1 MIPSIR
7 FSVDGI
13 HITDVEGNFYS
24 SLLRMN
30 ILDIHHVD
38 WYLSFLSILLLM
50 LAFRQMHAFSRPP
63 PVAKKRLPKRPI
75 IQIVFR
81 PDDITSMPKRDSQ
94 HTATTQTETVQTN
107 EKPSEPALRIHG
119 PFSALRSAY
128 RLSRSITMSSWNQS
142 TNRDKAQ
149 IIDENSFVDPR
160 QHTREEYEDD
170 ITWDGDDS
178 PNMIFHEDVRE
189 NKADHAS
196 TDVNQKFTHDF
207 NFDNLPDS
215 FAPLISSSHM
225 EILRHQL
232 TADLIHA
239 IHAEGS
245 VKLRTG
251 RFEIPLD
258 KDSSRPQLVLQVPS
272 SGCKITAV
280 GIIGSD
286 GFSSADD
293 LNPSIPTTERCL
305 PMVKRAGLNF
315 DPPLPLLNVAPTLIH
330 FPTLFE
336 DNLVRY
342 KLRRI
347 QIVKLAL
354 DFIYSAS
361 SFIEKIFW
369 IIESKCQIHLGKVT
383 ITPIYK
389 GSEESKHILEESI
402 ETKDEDSPP
411 ENSTVDQAHEP
422 QWRLSLSFSG
432 HLLLF
437 GWIPV
442 PFVSVTL
449 PTFIIPQPHTL
460 LKYLLSKQPLAS
472 ARIRRERIA
481 EKRILLAV
489 TDTMESWTLDVC
501 AVATSP
507 GLSLDWTLPGGL
519 VSFFPSLKESQL

>member
-1 MIPSIR
+1 
-7 FSVDGI
+7 
-13 HITDVEGNFYS
+13 
-24 SLLRMN
+24 
-30 ILDIHHVD
+30 
-38 WYLSFLSILLLM
+38 M

-63 PVAKKRLPKRPI
+63 PVPKKRLPKRPI
-75 IQIVFR
+75 VQIVFK
-81 PDDITSMPKRDSQ
+81 PDDITSSRNESEMSVTQEETLSHTTPTDS
-94 HTATTQTETVQTN
+94 
-107 EKPSEPALRIHG
+107 PLRIQG
-119 PFSALRSAY
+119 PISALRSAY
-128 RLSRSITMSSWNQS
+128 RLSRSITMSSWNQ
-142 TNRDKAQ
+142 TANREKVP
-149 IIDENSFVDPR
+149 IGEENTFVDKR
-160 QHTREEYEDD
+160 QQSREDD
-170 ITWDGDDS
+170 DDELTWDGDDS
-178 PNMIFHEDVRE
+178 RNNMMYHEDAPKE
-189 NKADHAS
+189 KAEHAS
-196 TDVNQKFTHDF
+196 PDPNQYSYDF

-225 EILRHQL
+225 EVLRHHL
-232 TADLIHA
+232 TTDLIHA
-239 IHAEGS
+239 IHAEGNI
-245 VKLRTG
+245 KLRPG

-258 KDSSRPQLVLQVPS
+258 KDPSRPQLVLQVPS

-280 GIIGSD
+280 GVIGSD

-293 LNPSIPTTERCL
+293 LNPSIATTDRCL
-305 PMVKRAGLNF
+305 PMVKRAGLIF
-315 DPPLPLLNVAPTLIH
+315 DPPLPLHNVAPTLIH

-361 SFIEKIFW
+361 SFIEKVLW

-383 ITPIYK
+383 IAPIYK
-389 GSEESKHILEESI
+389 GSEESKLTREESI
-402 ETKDEDSPP
+402 ETRDEDSPRESP
-411 ENSTVDQAHEP
+411 TTDHIHEP

-442 PFVSVTL
+442 PFVSVSL

-481 EKRILLAV
+481 EKRILLAI
-489 TDTMESWTLDVC
+489 TDTMDSWNLEFS
-501 AVATSP
+501 AVATTP
-507 GLSLDWTLPGGL
+507 ALSIDWTLPGGL
-519 VSFFPSLKESQL
+519 VRK